1 MLRFA
6 DATATREGAKRFI
19 EVASPTFLENW
30 PAELRK
36 LSLRQTDVR
45 LSRAQYI
52 SILRY
57 LKLRDI
63 NAVANRAV
71 GRMAIEKSDV
81 NLDGLRRRL
90 DDALTSYHRGAYLR
104 FGSRSPKDSS
114 HGLRYGFRV
123 RSGLYAL
130 AIALTSRERVRF
142 DLAVAHLAEYLPH
155 LFLREWI
162 DIPRWR
168 EFRCFMLERK
178 LCGISQYH
186 YADGVCYP
194 EIFMNAEGIRKAVS
208 SFFPKF
214 CDACHLDDAVFDVV
228 FGRDGH
234 LILIEINPSSR
245 SGLSD
250 LCLFEGK
257 KLDGRLR
264 FLGDATDDYDW
275 ITRRTNL
282 AKVGY
287 RFSRGSW
294 ATVTR

>member
-30 PAELRK
+30 PPPLRK
-36 LSLRQTDVR
+36 LSVRQTDVR
-45 LSRAQYI
+45 LSRWQYV

-63 NAVANRAV
+63 NAVANSAV
-71 GRMAIEKSDV
+71 GRMTIKKLDP

-90 DDALTSYHRGAYLR
+90 DDALTSYYRGAYLR

-114 HGLRYGFRV
+114 HGLRHGFRI
-123 RSGLYAL
+123 RSGLYGL
-130 AIALTSRERVRF
+130 AIVLSSRERVRF
-142 DLAVAHLAEYLPH
+142 DLAVAYLAEYSPH

-168 EFRCFMLERK
+168 EFRCFMLGRQ

-186 YADGVCYP
+186 YADGVRYP
-194 EIFMNAEGIRKAVS
+194 EIFTNAEAIRKGIS
-208 SFFPKF
+208 SFFPRF
-214 CDACHLDDAVFDVV
+214 RDACHLDDVVFDVV
-228 FGRDGH
+228 FGQNCH
-234 LILIEINPSSR
+234 PILIEINPSST

-264 FLGDATDDYDW
+264 FLGDAADSCGKGAG
-275 ITRRTNL
+275 RP
-282 AKVGY
+282 
-287 RFSRGSW
+287 
-294 ATVTR
+294 